1 MPTIHGPSSA
11 GTTGATATTSTS
23 AAKATKAKAKATA
36 STKAKKPDTTVAP
49 GLAATAPAAKATAK
63 DPSGSALAH
72 AIAKK
77 SKDAKAVDVISK
89 PTSETSTSV
98 SYKLGARVLN
108 PGEAL
113 YFAVPEQLRDETVNF
128 VILGHRGNPSSDTD
142 PDKSD
147 KHDATPALSSVQV
160 YGSDFPASKAWR
172 YWLGSASGESGGKFA
187 EVGYS
192 MELENLYE
200 WPKLGSGSVAD
211 GSYSDKAVKPQAF
224 RIVSVG
230 EDPVEIG
237 EITLKVVPR
246 KPTSTLEAVFSKG
259 TKLGDP
265 QTGEGRIYGGGQ
277 SFEGLFPGALEL
289 GGWGSSAGGAGA
301 SKLPAGWKMVNG
313 ALEIALPKG
322 KTITSVD
329 LACGDSHPDKIT
341 NSDGGSGTKGW
352 AKLSIGLARADGTTD
367 WFMSS
372 ENVPPEGVM
381 SGSPTN
387 GKYVTKPG
395 DKIVVRSSSD
405 TTYVMAARVGLR

>member
-11 GTTGATATTSTS
+11 GTTAAAGSTAATS
-23 AAKATKAKAKATA
+23 AATA
-36 STKAKKPDTTVAP
+36 PKPKKKKPAAGAAPDTTVAP
-49 GLAATAPAAKATAK
+49 GLAATAPAPKATAK
-63 DPSGSALAH
+63 DPSGAALAQS
-72 AIAKK
+72 IAKK

-98 SYKLGARVLN
+98 TYKLGARVLK

-142 PDKSD
+142 TDKSD
-147 KHDATPALSSVQV
+147 KYDSTPALSSVQV
-160 YGSDFPASKAWR
+160 YGEGFPASKAWR

-187 EVGYS
+187 EVGYA

-200 WPKLGSGSVAD
+200 WPKMGSGAVAD
-211 GSYSDKAVKPQAF
+211 GSHSDKAVKPQAF

-230 EDPVEIG
+230 QDPVEIG
-237 EITLKVVPR
+237 EITLKVVPK
-246 KPTSTLEAVFSKG
+246 KPTSTLEAVFSPG
-259 TKLGDP
+259 TKIGDP
-265 QTGEGRIYGGGQ
+265 QTGAGRSYGGGQ

-289 GGWGSSAGGAGA
+289 GGWGASAGGAGA
-301 SKLPAGWKMVNG
+301 SKLPAGWKVVSG
-313 ALEIALPKG
+313 ALEIPLPQG

-329 LACGDSHPDKIT
+329 IACGDSHPDKIT

-381 SGSPTN
+381 SGSPTK
-387 GKYVTKPG
+387 GAYVTKPG

-405 TTYVMAARVGLR
+405 TTYVMAARVGLRS